1 MKTDINELRNKIAQL
16 YRKRDRGNLTEKHF
30 QQKLTE
36 HTVALYRALV
46 RKKMAEG
53 EIIACEHHT
62 ILSHFQLMQSIL
74 QEPTQH
80 VTSLFLTDRRLYRLQ
95 STIMPERPPT
105 ADGRDQTSVDV
116 ITLDCIHALNTKF
129 QIRIGELL
137 LGAGFC
143 GFAVMFHSW
152 LAITGPVLVGLGAL
166 GVLHALI
173 LPTRWIEVR
182 TLATRAAINPIVIHA
197 VRKDSAKKL
206 VRLLKDKL
214 KHSCSDKGAAY
225 ECRA

>member
-16 YRKRDRGNLTEKHF
+16 YPKRDRGDLTEKDF
-30 QQKLTE
+30 QRELTE

-46 RKKMAEG
+46 REKMIEG
-53 EIIACEHHT
+53 ETIECEHHT

-74 QEPTQH
+74 QEPAQQA
-80 VTSLFLTDRRLYRLQ
+80 TSLFLTDRRLFRLQ
-95 STIMPERPPT
+95 STIMPDRPPT
-105 ADGRDQTSVDV
+105 ADSRDQTSVDV
-116 ITLDCIHALNTKF
+116 ISLDRVHALEKRF

-143 GFAVMFHSW
+143 GFALMFHSW

-182 TLATRAAINPIVIHA
+182 TVDTRAAIHPILIYS
-197 VRKDSAKKL
+197 VRKKSAKEL
-206 VRLLKDKL
+206 VRRLQENLR
-214 KHSCSDKGAAY
+214 HSQPRLGAISVN
-225 ECRA
+225 